1 MAPFS
6 AELARHLSIAALFD
20 RDVHIRRAASA
31 AFQEIVGRLGILAH
45 GIDVLRSMDFFAVG
59 QRRSAFLVA
68 APAVARHDEY
78 REGLHR
84 HLLDPG
90 VGVRHWDPAMRELA
104 AQSLRSIVE
113 LDTAS
118 LLQPTVGE
126 LVRRRATKRG

>member
-1 MAPFS
+1 MAPFN

-31 AFQEIVGRLGILAH
+31 AFQEIVGRLGILPH

-78 REGLHR
+78 RAGLHR
-84 HLLDPG
+84 HLLDAG

-104 AQSLRSIVE
+104 AQSLRLVVAV
-113 LDTAS
+113 DVVA
-118 LLQPTVGE
+118 LLEPSVDE
-126 LVRRRATKRG
+126 LVRCDVQRD